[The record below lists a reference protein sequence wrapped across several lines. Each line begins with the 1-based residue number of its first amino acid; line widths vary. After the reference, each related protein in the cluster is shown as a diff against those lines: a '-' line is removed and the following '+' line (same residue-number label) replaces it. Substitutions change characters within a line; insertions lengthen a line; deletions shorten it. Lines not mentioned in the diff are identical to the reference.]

1 MQLQGQNSNLK
12 CNISIEYYYNHWN
25 AEKRDVIVSSE
36 MWIWY
41 EHLHMLKNVRQH
53 NYWSAYSQQ
62 RIAKR

>member
-36 MWIWY
+36 MWFWY
-41 EHLHMLKNVRQH
+41 EK
-53 NYWSAYSQQ
+53 
-62 RIAKR
+62 IAFAHVKKCETTQLLDCLFTTENC